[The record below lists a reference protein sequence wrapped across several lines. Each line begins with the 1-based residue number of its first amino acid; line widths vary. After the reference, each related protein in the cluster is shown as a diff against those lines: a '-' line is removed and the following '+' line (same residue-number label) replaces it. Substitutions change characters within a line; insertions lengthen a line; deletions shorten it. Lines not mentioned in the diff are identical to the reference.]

1 MNYYYPSYSFS
12 CLSDAYFLCVT
23 QINGNLEMSFSGRVY
38 LEYRLL

>member
-1 MNYYYPSYSFS
+1 MKLLLSFLFFS

-23 QINGNLEMSFSGRVY
+23 QINGNLEMSFLGVCY